1 MIFFLFIFF
10 ILDHIPIIYLSI
22 YITCTFLNK
31 ILWSQRYI
39 IKPKFSHILWF
50 FVIRPELIKKK
61 GVPIYTWFPG
71 PRGLKWCFS
80 LGANSTDTNRLNI
93 VYKGENESLEKI
105 LCIDNTSYFNLIPSK
120 NAKVINKNKHILYRS
135 HLCLKIN
142 AMPFAPRW

>member
-1 MIFFLFIFF
+1 MQKSTRSNIRPYCFLPVPFLSRETCNRHYSLKLVSSALLWKDLKKGGIKTFWSFSYSFYF

-50 FVIRPELIKKK
+50 FCDTTRIDKKK

-80 LGANSTDTNRLNI
+80 LGANSTDTNRLI
-93 VYKGENESLEKI
+93 
-105 LCIDNTSYFNLIPSK
+105 
-120 NAKVINKNKHILYRS
+120 
-135 HLCLKIN
+135 
-142 AMPFAPRW
+142 